1 MDIQG
6 YILDRWKLKMTD
18 QTRSLVIYDPE
29 GRYQEILQRA
39 TADGIEVIDT
49 SEAPLNARLR
59 AAKYW
64 SETLATNPDARLII
78 YRRRPMPCSN
88 VEWVREPYAAFAQS
102 AQLFPV
108 PPRDDY
114 KNLCEQFMPAKIQE
128 LNNLFDAGN
137 TSFNFINSLLEGNS
151 YPALENLT
159 RGRSIVEITTRL
171 LNLESCDD
179 MNWLGEWRTLTTAHY
194 PGLDTN
200 AATLEQVQSKL
211 WTYLLFSE
219 FVLDLPEAL
228 PESLSSVARAPIQC
242 QEHIYLICD
251 TLRGNH
257 NMRDKYV
264 HAANEV
270 ATALNLPTLFA
281 RSAHLGERVTFQFEN
296 NVEFTRFIN
305 HIKNGE
311 LTQAHQ
317 MLEKNRNDVWYQED
331 QGIATFWRLAEQLL
345 ALIDCMGGGIKTD
358 GTLSDLVEWYAR
370 QGYLADKAFRT
381 FNTIKLLQNEAPYEN
396 ELTDLLMSR
405 YRDFADRS
413 VKVYQDK
420 IREIT
425 STSTLANQVCKQRVY
440 SALSEGKRVA
450 AVFVDAM
457 RYEIGSTFCESLNR
471 IYPEQVTCE
480 PRLSVLPAVTRF
492 GMANHLDDIT
502 MAVVDGELQPTIG
515 GKPIITVPDRMAHL
529 KERTGTEMQ
538 HFRIDEFAKEKVND
552 NTRLLVLLSTTIDST
567 CEQPTVGVRGITSI
581 QPELKLL
588 ASAVDA
594 CRTLGFDEIHFAADH
609 GFMLQ
614 PKPLVSDKIDKP
626 AGSNICLE
634 ESRCLVGNLN
644 ETVDTLS
651 FTPQELGIDG
661 DFMRISFAKGFTV
674 FRKNEKYFHEGL
686 SLQENVVPIVSVK
699 FKEEKPK
706 ETFSVQL
713 KYKGEDTG
721 TVRTYS
727 PLLTV
732 NIFGS
737 IFGDDINF
745 KLAVQDR
752 TGRKIG
758 VPAESQFYDDATET
772 IHVPAGTTSFRQRID
787 IDEEFNDNEF
797 VILALDCNTN
807 ALLAKIV
814 LKFDSLT

>member
-1 MDIQG
+1 
-6 YILDRWKLKMTD
+6 
-18 QTRSLVIYDPE
+18 
-29 GRYQEILQRA
+29 
-39 TADGIEVIDT
+39 
-49 SEAPLNARLR
+49 
-59 AAKYW
+59 
-64 SETLATNPDARLII
+64 
-78 YRRRPMPCSN
+78 
-88 VEWVREPYAAFAQS
+88 
-102 AQLFPV
+102 
-108 PPRDDY
+108 
-114 KNLCEQFMPAKIQE
+114 
-128 LNNLFDAGN
+128 
-137 TSFNFINSLLEGNS
+137 
-151 YPALENLT
+151 
-159 RGRSIVEITTRL
+159 
-171 LNLESCDD
+171 
-179 MNWLGEWRTLTTAHY
+179 MNWLGEWCTLAAAHY

-251 TLRGNH
+251 TLRGSH

-264 HAANEV
+264 RAANEV
-270 ATALNLPTLFA
+270 ATALDLPTLFA
-281 RSAHLGERVTFQFEN
+281 RAAHLGERVTFQFEN
-296 NVEFTRFIN
+296 NVEFTRFID

-317 MLEKNRNDVWYQED
+317 MLDKNRNDVWYQED

-345 ALIDCMGGGIKTD
+345 SLIDCAGNGIKID
-358 GTLSDLVEWYAR
+358 GTLNDLVEWYAH

-381 FNTIKLLQNEAPYEN
+381 FYTIKLLQNEAPHEA
-396 ELTDLLMSR
+396 ELTDLLLNR

-413 VKVYQDK
+413 VKAYQDK
-420 IREIT
+420 IREIAT
-425 STSTLANQVCKQRVY
+425 APALANQVCNQRVY
-440 SALSEGKRVA
+440 SALDEGKRVA
-450 AVFVDAM
+450 VVFVDAM

-492 GMANHLDDIT
+492 GMANHLDDISMT
-502 MAVVDGELQPTIG
+502 EINGELQPAID
-515 GKPIITVPDRMAHL
+515 GKPIITVSDRMSYL

-538 HFRIDEFAKEKVND
+538 HFRIDEFAKEKVNG

-567 CEQPTVGVRGITSI
+567 CEQSTVGVRGITAI

-594 CRTLGFDEIHFAADH
+594 CRTLGFDEVHFAADH

-644 ETVDTLS
+644 ESADTLS
-651 FTPQELGIDG
+651 FVPQELGIDG
-661 DFMRISFAKGFTV
+661 DFMRISFANNFTV
-674 FRKNEKYFHEGL
+674 FRQNEKYYHEGL

-699 FKEEKPK
+699 FKAEQPQ

-713 KYKGEDTG
+713 KYKGQDTG
-721 TVRTYS
+721 IVRTYS
-727 PLLTV
+727 PLLDV
-732 NIFGS
+732 MIIFGT
-737 IFGDDINF
+737 IFSDDINF
-745 KLAVQDR
+745 KLAVQDH
-752 TGRKIG
+752 TGQKIG
-758 VPAESQFYDDATET
+758 EPAESAFYDDATET

-787 IDEEFNDNEF
+787 IDEEFDDNQF
-797 VILALDCNTN
+797 VVLALDCNTN
-807 ALLAKIV
+807 AQLAKIV
-814 LKFDSLT
+814 LNFESLT